1 MKSRTTTLADRLALL
16 WGTGFGTGY
25 SPLVSGTVGTL
36 VGIPLYLLLHR
47 FTFGLFGPAV
57 GLTLYLT
64 VTAVLFMAGVVA
76 ANRLEARFRTRDPS
90 QVTADE
96 VVGYLVAACAISPS
110 LASVAVTFAL
120 FRIFDIIKP
129 FPARRSER
137 LPGGWGIMVDDL
149 WAGLYA
155 NLAARVCL
163 YIWGL
168 VSQ

>member
-1 MKSRTTTLADRLALL
+1 MKSETPTLTERLALL

-25 SPLVSGTVGTL
+25 SPVASGTVGTL

-47 FTFGLFGPAV
+47 VTFVLYGTAV
-57 GLTLYLT
+57 GLALYLT
-64 VTAVLFMAGVVA
+64 VTALLFLAGVA
-76 ANRLEARFRTRDPS
+76 AATLLEKRFRRKDPG
-90 QVTADE
+90 QVVADE
-96 VVGYLVAACAISPS
+96 VVGYLVAACAIAPS
-110 LASVAVTFAL
+110 LASVGITFVL
-120 FRIFDIIKP
+120 FRIFDIVKP

-163 YIWGL
+163 YVWGL
-168 VSQ
+168 VS

>member
-1 MKSRTTTLADRLALL
+1 MKSETPTLTDRLALI

-25 SPLVSGTVGTL
+25 FPVASGTVGTL
-36 VGIPLYLLLHR
+36 VGIPLYLVLHQV
-47 FTFGLFGPAV
+47 TFVTCGRAAGLA
-57 GLTLYLT
+57 LYLT
-64 VTAVLFMAGVVA
+64 VTAVLFMAGVAA
-76 ANRLEARFRTRDPS
+76 ANRLEKRFSRKDPS
-90 QVTADE
+90 QVVADE
-96 VVGYLVAACAISPS
+96 VVGYLVAACAIDP
-110 LASVAVTFAL
+110 SVAAVSLTFLL

-163 YIWGL
+163 YIWSL
-168 VSQ
+168 VS

>member
-1 MKSRTTTLADRLALL
+1 MKSETPTLTDRLALL

-25 SPLVSGTVGTL
+25 SPVVSGTVGTL

-47 FTFGLFGPAV
+47 VTFVPCGTAV
-57 GLTLYLT
+57 GLALYLT
-64 VTAVLFMAGVVA
+64 VTALLFLAGVA
-76 ANRLEARFRTRDPS
+76 AATRLEKRFRRKDPG
-90 QVTADE
+90 QVVADE
-96 VVGYLVAACAISPS
+96 VVGYLVATCAIAPS
-110 LASVAVTFAL
+110 LASVVITFVL
-120 FRIFDIIKP
+120 FRIFDIVKP

-163 YIWGL
+163 YVWGL
-168 VSQ
+168 VS

>member
-1 MKSRTTTLADRLALL
+1 MKSETPTLTDRLALI

-25 SPLVSGTVGTL
+25 SPVVSGTVGTL
-36 VGIPLYLLLHR
+36 VGIPLYLVLHR
-47 FTFGLFGPAV
+47 FTFGLCAPAA
-57 GLTLYLT
+57 GLALYLA
-64 VTAVLFMAGVVA
+64 VTAALFLSGVAA
-76 ANRLEARFRTRDPS
+76 ANRLEQRFRAKDPS
-90 QVTADE
+90 QVVVDE
-96 VVGYLVAACAISPS
+96 VVGYLVAACAIDP
-110 LASVAVTFAL
+110 SVAAVSLTFVL

-163 YIWGL
+163 YIWNAVL
-168 VSQ
+168 

>member
-1 MKSRTTTLADRLALL
+1 MKPDTPTLTDRLALL

-25 SPLVSGTVGTL
+25 SPVVSGTVGTL
-36 VGIPLYLLLHR
+36 VGIPLYLALHWFCFGR
-47 FTFGLFGPAV
+47 FAPAV
-57 GLTLYLT
+57 GLALYLA
-64 VTAVLFMAGVVA
+64 VTAVLFFAGVAA
-76 ANRLEARFRTRDPS
+76 ANRLEARFKTKDPS

-96 VVGYLVAACAISPS
+96 VVGYLVAACAIEPTV
-110 LASVAVTFAL
+110 ASVTATFVL

-163 YIWGL
+163 HFWDLIF
-168 VSQ
+168 